1 MDRISIRM
9 QMAATLQIIGKLV
22 TKSFQESDFD
32 VTITQFV
39 ILNLLNSHE
48 NLTLTQQDL
57 SLLMSKDKSAIL
69 RQIDEL
75 EKKNMVAR
83 VTDTE
88 DRRKKI
94 LMLTKTGIEAVN
106 QLLEIEGRILDYLI
120 ADVNE
125 EELIIFSKVL
135 SKIKNTAKE

>member
-32 VTITQFV
+32 VTIIQFV

-75 EKKNMVAR
+75 EKKNMVVR
-83 VTDTE
+83 ITDTE

-94 LMLTKTGIEAVN
+94 LMLTETGIEAVN

-125 EELIIFSKVL
+125 DELITFSKVL
-135 SKIKNTAKE
+135 SKIKNSAKE

>member
-32 VTITQFV
+32 VTIIQFV

-75 EKKNMVAR
+75 EKKNMVTRIA
-83 VTDTE
+83 DTG

-94 LMLTKTGIEAVN
+94 LMLTETGIEAVN

-125 EELIIFSKVL
+125 DELITFSKVL
-135 SKIKNTAKE
+135 SKIKNSAK

>member
-1 MDRISIRM
+1 M

>member
-32 VTITQFV
+32 VTIIQFV

-75 EKKNMVAR
+75 EKKNMVVR
-83 VTDTE
+83 ITDTE

-94 LMLTKTGIEAVN
+94 LMLTETGIEAVN

-125 EELIIFSKVL
+125 DELITFSKVL
-135 SKIKNTAKE
+135 SKIKNSAK